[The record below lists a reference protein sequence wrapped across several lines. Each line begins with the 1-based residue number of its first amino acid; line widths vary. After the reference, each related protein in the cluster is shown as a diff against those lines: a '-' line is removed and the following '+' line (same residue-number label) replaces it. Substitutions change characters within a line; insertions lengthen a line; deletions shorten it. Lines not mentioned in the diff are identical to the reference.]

1 MRQIRMLMAVSIL
14 SALLCPGCREPPDPP
29 SKKAVDMAWQRADQ
43 RGIIDPQ
50 RLAACRA
57 TVIGVGAIG
66 RQVALQL
73 AAIGVPTLRLIDP
86 DIVEPVNLAC
96 QGYFEEDLN
105 RHKVHATGNLCHQI
119 NPALVMEEL
128 PERFRR
134 SMPAGEII
142 FCCVDSI
149 ETRRHI
155 WEAVKDNVTFFCDG
169 RMAAEVCRV
178 ISVADESS
186 RQHYASTLF
195 DPGQAYAGACTAK
208 STIYCAN
215 MAAGLMVA
223 QFTKFLRR
231 LPIDADIQFNLLTC
245 ELSIGGNEVL
255 PHQGDR
261 DPGLMA
267 GIAAANTE

>member
-1 MRQIRMLMAVSIL
+1 MMMITTTTTTKTLRDRDL
-14 SALLCPGCREPPDPP
+14 R
-29 SKKAVDMAWQRADQ
+29 Q

-73 AAIGVPTLRLIDP
+73 AAIGVPALRLIDP

-134 SMPAGEII
+134 SMQAGEIL

-178 ISVADESS
+178 ITVADESS

-195 DPGQAYAGACTAK
+195 DPAQAYTGACTAK

-215 MAAGLMVA
+215 IAAGLMVA
-223 QFTKFLRR
+223 QFAKFLRR
-231 LPIDADIQFNLLTC
+231 LPVDADIQFNLLSC
-245 ELSIGGNEVL
+245 ELSIGGGEVQACREE
-255 PHQGDR
+255 PEQVFEIPACG
-261 DPGLMA
+261 
-267 GIAAANTE
+267 ANTE